1 VGGLV
6 GTVGSLTGSAPFRSR
21 VYGWTSV
28 HSEGEPVAMS
38 KMSSEAGADGPA
50 TEVFTAIA
58 ILNREG
64 HAPAADRSAQRQHRQ
79 GVDPGDEP
87 DKRGAARGGAIAG
100 GALLAG
106 GAALGVAIFADSEPT
121 AGETAPAGGDG
132 GEGAYPGQGLLD
144 PEVSAEAPPEPV
156 VIDPAASTGSLD
168 DAAPVVSPGAL
179 AAVPTGTDPA
189 HPEAGGAGAASASPD
204 PSGHDAAPGGSG
216 GADGG
221 DDTAFG
227 SGSGRDT
234 SGGDTSGDTSGDT
247 GGDTGGGDESGNS
260 GGLLGVGSDEG
271 VLNTDLL
278 ASESE
283 SSGDEWDSS
292 GDSGGEDDGGGGL
305 LDTGLLG

>member
-1 VGGLV
+1 
-6 GTVGSLTGSAPFRSR
+6 
-21 VYGWTSV
+21 
-28 HSEGEPVAMS
+28 MS
-38 KMSSEAGADGPA
+38 KMSSEAGADEPA
-50 TEVFTAIA
+50 TEMFTAVA

-64 HAPAADRSAQRQHRQ
+64 HVPEAADRSAQPQHRL
-79 GVDPGDEP
+79 GADPGREP
-87 DKRGAARGGAIAG
+87 DRRGAVRHGAIAG

-144 PEVSAEAPPEPV
+144 PEVSAEAPLEPV

-179 AAVPTGTDPA
+179 AGVPTGTDPA
-189 HPEAGGAGAASASPD
+189 HPEAGGAGAASASLD

-216 GADGG
+216 GAGG

-234 SGGDTSGDTSGDT
+234 SGGDTSG
-247 GGDTGGGDESGNS
+247 GDTGGGDE

-271 VLNTDLL
+271 VLDTGLL
-278 ASESE
+278 ASDSE
-283 SSGDEWDSS
+283 SSGDESESS

>member
-1 VGGLV
+1 
-6 GTVGSLTGSAPFRSR
+6 
-21 VYGWTSV
+21 
-28 HSEGEPVAMS
+28 MS
-38 KMSSEAGADGPA
+38 KMSPEVGADEPA
-50 TEVFTAIA
+50 TEMLTAVA

-64 HAPAADRSAQRQHRQ
+64 HAPEAADRSAQPQHQ
-79 GVDPGDEP
+79 LGVDPGGEP

-106 GAALGVAIFADSEPT
+106 GAALGVAIFADSAPT
-121 AGETAPAGGDG
+121 AGETALAGADG

-144 PEVSAEAPPEPV
+144 PEVPAEAPLEPV

-168 DAAPVVSPGAL
+168 DAAHVVSPGAL
-179 AAVPTGTDPA
+179 AGVQTGTDPA
-189 HPEAGGAGAASASPD
+189 HPEAGGAGAPSASPD

-216 GADGG
+216 GAGG

-234 SGGDTSGDTSGDT
+234 SGGDTE
-247 GGDTGGGDESGNS
+247 GGDTGDEGGF
-260 GGLLGVGSDEG
+260 LGVGSDEG
-271 VLNTDLL
+271 VLDTGLL
-278 ASESE
+278 ASDSE
-283 SSGDEWDSS
+283 SSGDELESS